1 MQKPSNGRGSD
12 GRRRERHGTNG
23 SPGIGSLFNKI
34 FVRTLDED
42 LVAYNK
48 DWLANSGLPQQLNM
62 EGYRL
67 RWVDRQGAS
76 ENLHKGWEYVTVSH
90 LIWWRRRVRRPNRPQ
105 SQYLMKRLK
114 TLQI

>member
-1 MQKPSNGRGSD
+1 MIKPNNVQGSNGH
-12 GRRRERHGTNG
+12 RRERPSTKG

-48 DWLANSGLPQQLNM
+48 DWLANSGLHRQLNM

-67 RWVDRQGAS
+67 RWVDRNGANQ
-76 ENLHKGWEYVTVSH
+76 NLHKGWEYVTVSH
-90 LIWWRRRVRRPNRPQ
+90 LVWWRRRVRRPNRPEN
-105 SQYLMKRLK
+105 QYLMKRLK
-114 TLQI
+114 TSQF